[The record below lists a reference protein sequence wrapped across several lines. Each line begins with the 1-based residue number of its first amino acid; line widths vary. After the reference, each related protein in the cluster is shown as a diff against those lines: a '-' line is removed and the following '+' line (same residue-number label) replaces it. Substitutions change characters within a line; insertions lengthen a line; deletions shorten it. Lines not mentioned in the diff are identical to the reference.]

1 MSCLDGVK
9 SIGFQRPS
17 QNRLLLPTAIA
28 QSDPQ
33 VPLTDVFITK
43 LTAGRL
49 NVGLVG
55 IGLTGLVAAI
65 TPRPRPLQKSWGVAP
80 TDMGNLLSLVHEH
93 SLLIDD
99 EGLLR
104 VR

>member
-33 VPLTDVFITK
+33 VPLTDAFITK

-49 NVGLVG
+49 NVGLAA
-55 IGLTGLVAAI
+55 IGLTGLVGGDHAE
-65 TPRPRPLQKSWGVAP
+65 TAP
-80 TDMGNLLSLVHEH
+80 ASEALGSSTDGY
-93 SLLIDD
+93 
-99 EGLLR
+99 G
-104 VR
+104 

>member
-1 MSCLDGVK
+1 VSCLDGVK

-33 VPLTDVFITK
+33 VPLTDAFITK

-49 NVGLVG
+49 NVGSQRSALQDS
-55 IGLTGLVAAI
+55 LAAI
-65 TPRPRPLQKSWGVAP
+65 TPRPRPLQKPWGVAP

-99 EGLLR
+99 DALLR
-104 VR
+104 VT